1 MKKILLLTFLVS
13 AISFAQ
19 KPIFTSAKVKAATV
33 YFNAA
38 ELTQTTSVNLPA
50 GTSEIVIKNVA
61 NYMNENTVQ
70 IGAPSSI
77 TVLSVQ
83 FSDDYISEYELDET
97 NPAIKKVRDSI
108 QYLSK
113 EMQKIQNA
121 ISTENKTL
129 SILEK
134 NQIVYGTNSGLSV
147 AELTKLMD
155 YYKIKN
161 NEILANVAF
170 LNEKHS
176 KLSLQIAN
184 LNKKLQIDS
193 QKTEKASDGKL
204 ILQVMNEIAGNVTLD
219 INYITNTASWKP
231 FYDLRADNVNSP
243 INMMYKAQVIQNSGV
258 DWKKVKLTLSS
269 GYPNQNNQQPEVNPW
284 FLVYNNPYPVA
295 QYDKKDDNREL
306 SEVVV
311 VSGLK
316 RNPKALTYAATS
328 VNASDMEN
336 QLNIS
341 FDIPILYDIMSNGK
355 AHSVALKDIKLDASY
370 KYYAAPRLD
379 KDAFLLAQIE
389 DYSKYNLL
397 SGEANIIFEGMYVG
411 KTNINANQTSDTLS
425 LTMGRD
431 KKINITRE
439 KVVDKSGTKF
449 LSSYKEQTFTFDIT
463 VRNNKKEAVAI
474 ILKDQIPLSSD
485 KEITVELVQSDKAK
499 LNADTGILTWDLKL
513 SPNETKKIR
522 ISYKVKYPKDKII
535 DNL

>member
-1 MKKILLLTFLVS
+1 M
-13 AISFAQ
+13 
-19 KPIFTSAKVKAATV
+19 
-33 YFNAA
+33 
-38 ELTQTTSVNLPA
+38 
-50 GTSEIVIKNVA
+50 
-61 NYMNENTVQ
+61 
-70 IGAPSSI
+70 
-77 TVLSVQ
+77 
-83 FSDDYISEYELDET
+83 
-97 NPAIKKVRDSI
+97 
-108 QYLSK
+108 
-113 EMQKIQNA
+113 
-121 ISTENKTL
+121 
-129 SILEK
+129 
-134 NQIVYGTNSGLSV
+134 
-147 AELTKLMD
+147 
-155 YYKIKN
+155 
-161 NEILANVAF
+161 
-170 LNEKHS
+170 
-176 KLSLQIAN
+176 
-184 LNKKLQIDS
+184 
-193 QKTEKASDGKL
+193 
-204 ILQVMNEIAGNVTLD
+204 
-219 INYITNTASWKP
+219 
-231 FYDLRADNVNSP
+231 
-243 INMMYKAQVIQNSGV
+243 
-258 DWKKVKLTLSS
+258 
-269 GYPNQNNQQPEVNPW
+269 
-284 FLVYNNPYPVA
+284 
-295 QYDKKDDNREL
+295 

-311 VSGLK
+311 VSGIK
-316 RNPKALTYAATS
+316 RKSSALGYAATS

-355 AHSVALKDIKLDASY
+355 AHSVALKEIKLDASY

-522 ISYKVKYPKDKII
+522 ISYKVKYPKDKIL